1 METTKKGLL
10 AQLLL
15 IVVLVAGCAPW
26 SRGISS
32 IEDFGTDYRDLVLG
46 LTAYTRIHGNST
58 SRPFKCGFVEGY
70 HDVLAGGNGCP
81 PPIPPKK
88 YWLRYSRLANGQQQ
102 INEWFAGF
110 EDGAAAAKSNG
121 FDRSAQIPVSPA
133 YQGVRMP
140 YETVYDQQYRLEII
154 GEETYGPIAVPSEV
168 PNPNLHYG
176 PEISIPLGSKKSINE
191 NLSETTAT
199 PKVTSSPVSSE
210 FTSREIIEQR
220 LSPSRQPTVV
230 LVPKERNSATQS
242 NAVSSQKSIVRSIQD
257 WFTNPDSNSET
268 THSNASFSK

>member
-15 IVVLVAGCAPW
+15 ILVVVTGCAPW

-58 SRPFKCGFVEGY
+58 SRPFKCGFIEGY

-102 INEWFAGF
+102 ISEWFAGF
-110 EDGAAAAKSNG
+110 EDGASAAKSNG
-121 FDRSAQIPVSPA
+121 FDRFGQVPVSPA

-140 YETVYDQQYRLEII
+140 YETVYDQQHRQGIM
-154 GEETYGPIAVPSEV
+154 GEETYGPVAVPAEV

-176 PEISIPLGSKKSINE
+176 PDISIPLGSKKSFRE
-191 NLSETTAT
+191 NLSGTKAT
-199 PKVTSSPVSSE
+199 PKVTTSSVSSE
-210 FTSREIIEQR
+210 FTSREIIEQQVPPTR
-220 LSPSRQPTVV
+220 KPTVV
-230 LVPKERNSATQS
+230 LVPKERNSATQLDTTS
-242 NAVSSQKSIVRSIQD
+242 KHKPTVKSIQD
-257 WFTNPDSNSET
+257 WFTSPNPEPDT
-268 THSNASFSK
+268 TYSNASFAK